1 MAPPVQHYGRE
12 DVLAVFTTDKPTD
25 PDSLVWAPLLGFLG
39 NTLRLRMNITEAN
52 LSQELFDAASTLR
65 YPDMDPPEVRGLVR
79 VLGAACTGAG
89 FPYRLEAGPHE
100 MQTGTIGFFEPYKF
114 RLPFMRASL
123 VLYIVPQEFQWVLK
137 GAGKEPL
144 PWSQRMA
151 EFQRLIQVGTQ
162 QWLRNG
168 NR

>member
-1 MAPPVQHYGRE
+1 MTPSVQHYGRE
-12 DVLAVFTTDKPTD
+12 DVLEVFTASARTN
-25 PDSLVWAPLLGFLG
+25 PDTLSWAPLLGFLG
-39 NTLRLRMNITEAN
+39 NTLRLRMNITEDN
-52 LSQELFDAASTLR
+52 ISQELFDAASTLR

-79 VLGAACTGAG
+79 VLDAACTGAG
-89 FPYRLEAGPHE
+89 IPYRLEAGPHE

-114 RLPFMRASL
+114 RLPFVRASL

-137 GAGKEPL
+137 GAGKEPA
-144 PWSQRMA
+144 PWSQRMP

-162 QWLRNG
+162 QWVRNG